1 MKTLF
6 TLLISFALAA
16 AAFAQ
21 TTLTGKVVAISDGDT
36 YTLLTSGNVQTKI
49 RMNCIDAPE
58 SKQAFGT
65 RSKQKL
71 SELIFGKEVTV
82 TVVTTDKYGRTVGTT
97 FVGTLDVNLELVKTG
112 FAWVYDKYCKD
123 AVYFDAQTSAKAA
136 KLGLW
141 IDPNPVAPSDFRH
154 VPNTGGAA
162 TDSEDC
168 PTSGNCGCSKYKK
181 ADCNTACCGWVV
193 GDGCK
198 CK

>member
-1 MKTLF
+1 MRNLTILLF
-6 TLLISFALAA
+6 LFLFALQGW
-16 AAFAQ
+16 AQ
-21 TTLTGKVVAISDGDT
+21 TTLTGKVVSISDGDT

-82 TVVTTDKYGRTVGTT
+82 TVATIDKYGRTVGTT
-97 FVGTLDVNLELVKTG
+97 FVGTLDVNLEMVKTG

-123 AVYFDAQTSAKAA
+123 PVYFDAHKSAKDA

-141 IDPNPVAPSDFRH
+141 VDPNPVPPSEFRH
-154 VPNTGGAA
+154 TPTGDGVG
-162 TDSEDC
+162 C
-168 PTSGNCGCSKYKK
+168 VCSKFKK
-181 ADCNTACCGWVV
+181 AECLTPCEWVV

-198 CK
+198 CKEIE